1 MKHFLLPTLAML
13 AALPLAAQQN
23 ATQPAAPIPVADR
36 IVATINGETITSG
49 ELDQLYGRLSTQMH
63 DSYEQSGGKEAFLE
77 NYLRKRL
84 VIQEAIKANFDK
96 RPDVQAELA
105 AARESALFD
114 RYVRDVVAGPI
125 VTEKAMRDYYD
136 SHKTEFAVPEKFKVR
151 HIVATPIP
159 GAVMNSSGTKA
170 QNAEEAQAKMARLQG
185 ELHIDPRMEA
195 MSIDPEARKQ
205 AIVNAFAQKATQY
218 SEDAS
223 APKGGDL
230 GWVTRGQLDPTFEEA
245 ALNLRVGVVSGIIKT
260 QFGYHLIL
268 VEARK
273 PGGTAPFEA
282 SRARIREAL
291 MAQGAADVMQSV
303 TRLTNELRAQSKISV
318 HPENITDESDY

>member
-1 MKHFLLPTLAML
+1 MKRFLLPIFAML

-23 ATQPAAPIPVADR
+23 TAPATAPIPAADR

-49 ELDQLYGRLSTQMH
+49 ELDQLYSRLGSQMR
-63 DSYEQSGGKEAFLE
+63 DGYEQSGGKEAFLE

-96 RPDVQAELA
+96 KPDVQAELA

-114 RYVRDVVAGPI
+114 RYVRDVIAGPI
-125 VTEKAMRDYYD
+125 VTEKAMHDYYD
-136 SHKTEFAVPEKFKVR
+136 SHQTEFAVPEKFKVR
-151 HIVATPIP
+151 HIVATPMP
-159 GAVMNSSGTKA
+159 GAVMNSSGNKA
-170 QNAEEAQAKMARLQG
+170 QNVEEAQAKIARIQG
-185 ELHIDPRMEA
+185 ELHVDPRMEA
-195 MSIDPEARKQ
+195 MSINPKARQQ
-205 AIVNAFAQKATQY
+205 AILNAFAQKAMQY

-230 GWVTRGQLDPTFEEA
+230 GWVTKGQLDPTFEEA
-245 ALNLRVGVVSGIIKT
+245 ALNLQVGVVSGVIKT

-273 PGGTAPFEA
+273 RGGTAPFEA

-303 TRLTNELRAQSKISV
+303 ARLTNELRAQSKISV
-318 HPENITDESDY
+318 HPENITDDSN

>member
-1 MKHFLLPTLAML
+1 MKRLLLPILALL
-13 AALPLAAQQN
+13 AALPLAAQQS
-23 ATQPAAPIPVADR
+23 ATAQVAPIAAADR

-49 ELDQLYGRLSTQMH
+49 ELDQLYSRLGTQMR
-63 DSYEQSGGKEAFLE
+63 DGYEQSGGKEAFLE

-84 VIQEAIKANFDK
+84 LIQEAIKASFDK
-96 RPDVQAELA
+96 KPDVKAELA

-114 RYVRDVVAGPI
+114 RYIRDVVAAPI

-136 SHKTEFAVPEKFKVR
+136 SHKSEFAVPEKFKVR
-151 HIVATPIP
+151 HIVATPTP
-159 GAVMNSSGTKA
+159 GAVMNSSGNKA
-170 QNAEEAQAKMARLQG
+170 QNEREAQAKIARIQG
-185 ELHIDPRMEA
+185 ELHTDPRMEA
-195 MSIDPEARKQ
+195 QSINPVARRQ
-205 AIVNAFAQKATQY
+205 AVLNAFAQKAAQY

-230 GWVTRGQLDPTFEEA
+230 GWVTKGQLDPTFEEA
-245 ALNLRVGVVSGIIKT
+245 ALNLQVGIVSGMIKT

-273 PGGTAPFEA
+273 AGGTASFEA

-303 TRLTNELRAQSKISV
+303 TKLTNELRGQSKISV
-318 HPENITDESDY
+318 HPENITDDTN